1 MMTTLRDLLR
11 DFYSED
17 TVLDLSEESF
27 TDKMDKLRNKFKQVV
42 Y

>member
-1 MMTTLRDLLR
+1 MITTLKDLLR
-11 DFYSED
+11 DFYNED
-17 TVLDLSEESF
+17 TILDLSDESF